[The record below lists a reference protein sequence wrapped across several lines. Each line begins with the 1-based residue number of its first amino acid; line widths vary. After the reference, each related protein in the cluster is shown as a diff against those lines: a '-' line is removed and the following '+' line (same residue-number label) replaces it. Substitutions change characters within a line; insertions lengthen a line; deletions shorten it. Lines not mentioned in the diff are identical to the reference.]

1 MQNRTAGIVRLLLLA
16 NMAFAPLAL
25 LPSRAAAQQDV
36 RIPWQ
41 GGWVKDFDEGVA
53 AGELAAKLYRP
64 TGDAPAPFVVFL
76 HGCGGANTT
85 LQGHWAEFFTQ
96 RGVGFLL
103 VDSLST
109 RGVKSIC
116 NDSKNPWARRRAD
129 DAMSALTWLRAQ
141 PFVKGDRIALM
152 GQSHGGGSALLALHE
167 GTARGRD
174 FIAGLL
180 MYPACAYGNAA
191 KVQLARPT
199 LVFIGDDDNWTPLA
213 ACETLKSSQRDPA
226 RLELVVMPG
235 AAHSFDNPVKQAL
248 VFDKYRVGEHPPSRD
263 KARARVAQ
271 WIDTVLK
278 Q

>member
-1 MQNRTAGIVRLLLLA
+1 MQSCVAATARVLFLA
-16 NMAFAPLAL
+16 LMAFASSAL
-25 LPSRAAAQQDV
+25 QPGHAAAQQDV

-41 GGWVKDFDEGVA
+41 GGWLKDFNEGVA

-64 TGDAPAPFVVFL
+64 AGDAPAPFIVFL
-76 HGCGGANTT
+76 HGCGGASTT
-85 LQGHWAEFFTQ
+85 QQGHWAEFFTQ

-109 RGVKSIC
+109 RGVQSIC

-129 DAMSALTWLRAQ
+129 DAMSALTWLQAQ

-167 GTARGRD
+167 GTARGRG
-174 FIAGLL
+174 FVAGLL
-180 MYPACAYGNAA
+180 MYPACAYGSAA

-213 ACETLKSSQRDPA
+213 ACETLKSSQRVSQ
-226 RLELVVMPG
+226 RMELVVMPG
-235 AAHSFDNPVKQAL
+235 AAHSFDNPVRQAV

-271 WIDTVLK
+271 WIDTVLR